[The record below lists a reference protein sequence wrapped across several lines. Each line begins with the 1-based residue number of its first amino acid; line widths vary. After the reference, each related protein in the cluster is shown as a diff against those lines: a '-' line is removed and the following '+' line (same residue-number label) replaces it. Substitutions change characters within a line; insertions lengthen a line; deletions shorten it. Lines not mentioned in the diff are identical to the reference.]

1 MLNFFISIVVFGV
14 SMFLFAVAIRY
25 GMASAQRVDDWLLSK
40 SNRSFEGFDWYYRI
54 PFAIGAIPE
63 YFFAMVLGNDNYFKT
78 NWWALKTS
86 SFISVLLFVA
96 LLNSRGAVLSYYS
109 LSFMGDKGVLALFTS
124 GTFVWYL
131 NFVTLMYAGLA
142 VLITVESLKMGGL
155 WGLLRA
161 AYMGL
166 MCFLMANLTIAVLTL
181 IVFIAVIYLIYKV
194 VKFLFF
200 SSNKSKRHHE
210 DDDED
215 AGEILQKGFSG
226 FKSELYAWEA
236 ERKTVAPRPKKV
248 VPKRKP
254 VIKRTKPI
262 KKPVVKTENHDD
274 DIPRLYPD

>member
-14 SMFLFAVAIRY
+14 STFLLAVSVRY
-25 GMASAQRVDDWLLSK
+25 GMVGAERVDNWLLTKTS
-40 SNRSFEGFDWYYRI
+40 RDFGGFNWYYRI

-63 YFFAMVLGNDNYFKT
+63 YFYAMVLGNANYFKT
-78 NWWALKTS
+78 NWWALKTA

-96 LLNSRGAVLSYYS
+96 ILKSRGAVLSYFS
-109 LSFMGDKGVLALFTS
+109 LNFMSEKGIVALFTS

-131 NFVTLMYAGLA
+131 NFITLMYIALA
-142 VLITVESLKMGGL
+142 VMVMLESIKMGGI

-166 MCFLMANLTIAVLTL
+166 MCLLMANLTIAVLTV

-194 VKFLFF
+194 IKFFFF
-200 SSNKSKRHHE
+200 SDKKHQRTN
-210 DDDED
+210 DDEED
-215 AGEILQKGFSG
+215 AGEILQEGFSG

-236 ERKTVAPRPKKV
+236 ERTTSAPRPKKV

-254 VIKRTKPI
+254 IIKRTV
-262 KKPVVKTENHDD
+262 KKPTTKKTHHDD